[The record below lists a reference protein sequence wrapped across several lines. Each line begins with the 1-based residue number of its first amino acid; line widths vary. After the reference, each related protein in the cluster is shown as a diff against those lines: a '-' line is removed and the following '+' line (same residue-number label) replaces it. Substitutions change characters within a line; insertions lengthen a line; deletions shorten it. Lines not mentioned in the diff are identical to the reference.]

1 MGGHSDSS
9 CRHCVAV
16 WVEMGSLRMPR
27 LPAVP
32 LLLIGPGTGV
42 APFRAFLEERQAMSE
57 VQAEA
62 AAAKLH
68 WPQLGPCS
76 DADNK
81 EGPLEAVDPAMSS
94 SAVAVPQ
101 QLDGPAVPPLPPLPP
116 PLAACCLFVGCRS
129 AQADCYY
136 LEQWQA
142 LQAAG
147 VLVRQAHGLSIAASR
162 DQPQKVGD
170 DDIPALDGGELVRWH
185 HSTGVHCPCVISG
198 ALLNWSWPNL
208 YLHGHLDGC
217 GLTWKGASCSNAVS
231 LTTSPLM
238 YYVTLRGHV
247 ARLLFHSRCT

>member
-1 MGGHSDSS
+1 MHPGEAHLTVAVVDWTTPYKRRRRGLCSSYLASTSPMPQPPTTSEAKEVHASSGDSGEVVGGHSDSS

-170 DDIPALDGGELVRWH
+170 DDMPGLDGGELVPRH
-185 HSTGVHCPCVISG
+185 HSTG
-198 ALLNWSWPNL
+198 A
-208 YLHGHLDGC
+208 
-217 GLTWKGASCSNAVS
+217 
-231 LTTSPLM
+231 PLP
-238 YYVTLRGHV
+238 
-247 ARLLFHSRCT
+247 